1 MDSYQQARK
10 MINEEVEQL
19 PIRDSVRWYFQFA
32 AFSANL
38 QWLMPDIPVEQHNEL
53 FRQTLLNQRLAN
65 LDEYYFRELSIHLE
79 ADSAVDHAGLTNR
92 PSVICTYH
100 LGSYRL
106 LPHWLM
112 AQGVSICMP
121 LATDVLDTQGDGML
135 AAAEETCRQSGATCT
150 LIDAENPLT
159 IIHMLTALRSGKTIV
174 AYLDGNMGA
183 LPNEMSTNLVTIP
196 FLDVEMRVRTG
207 LAAVAYIAG
216 VPIHSMVSGCVTDRS
231 TVVRCLQ
238 TITPVNGIKRADFAS
253 QTTKNLYRDLQALV
267 KQQPWMW
274 ENWLS
279 VHEQLY

>member
-1 MDSYQQARK
+1 MDIYQQTRK
-10 MINEEVEQL
+10 IINEEIEQL
-19 PIRDSVRWYFQFA
+19 PITDSVRWHFQFA

-65 LDEYYFRELSIHLE
+65 LDECYFRELSIHLNAE
-79 ADSAVDHAGLTNR
+79 CAVDRAGLTNR
-92 PSVICTYH
+92 PSVVCTYH

-121 LATDVLDTQGDGML
+121 LAPDVLEVQGDGML

-150 LIDAENPLT
+150 LIDAGDPLT
-159 IIHMLTALRSGKTIV
+159 MVHMLTALKNGKTIV
-174 AYLDGNMGA
+174 AYLDGNMGT
-183 LPNEMSTNLVTIP
+183 LPNAASTNLVTTP
-196 FLDVEMRVRTG
+196 FLAGEILVRTG

-231 TVVRCLQ
+231 TVIQCLQ
-238 TITPVNGIKRADFAS
+238 TIKPGKGIKRADFAR
-253 QTTKNLYRDLQALV
+253 QTTINLYRDLQGAV

-279 VHEQLY
+279 IHEQLY